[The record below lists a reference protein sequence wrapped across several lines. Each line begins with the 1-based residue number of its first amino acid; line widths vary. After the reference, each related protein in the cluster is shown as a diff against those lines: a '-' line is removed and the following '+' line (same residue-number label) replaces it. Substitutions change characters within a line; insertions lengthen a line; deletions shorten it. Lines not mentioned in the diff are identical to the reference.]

1 MFQASIFEVLD
12 KHDYSRIERQRLARL
27 VSLLASRAPDQ
38 EMRVIFPR
46 HEELRDRLLEACSAG
61 DRSSMA
67 IEDAFL
73 ELYAYLHMHEAPY
86 DPDER
91 ARVDASG
98 GYWAHAGGLAPLL
111 QAGRFLRPQSVS
123 ADLGAGNGLQ
133 CLLMQILDPHAAT
146 VQIEISARMVEI
158 GRVLQRWLGIPDERV
173 TWRVED
179 LVDAD
184 LAGFDVLYLYRPL
197 RPDTEAGQSFYTRLA
212 KAVAEHPRD
221 VAILSVADALGPFL
235 PPGFA
240 LVHDDGQLKC
250 WRRGGS

>member
-1 MFQASIFEVLD
+1 MFEARVFDALD
-12 KHDYSRIERQRLARL
+12 KHDYSRFERQRLARL
-27 VSLLASRAPDQ
+27 VSLLASKAPNA
-38 EMRVIFPR
+38 EMQAVFPR
-46 HEELRDRLLEACSAG
+46 HEALRDRLRAACSEPA
-61 DRSSMA
+61 RSSAA

-73 ELYAYLHMHEAPY
+73 DLYAYLHMHEAPY
-86 DPDER
+86 EPSER

-111 QAGRFLRPQSVS
+111 QAGRFLRPHSVS

-133 CLLMQILDPHAAT
+133 CLLMQILDPHTST

-158 GRVLQRWLGIPDERV
+158 GRVLQQWLEIPDDRV

-179 LVDAD
+179 LVTAD
-184 LAGFDVLYLYRPL
+184 LSGFDVVYLYRPL
-197 RPDTEAGQSFYTRLA
+197 RPDNELGETFYRRLA
-212 KAVAEHPRD
+212 KAVAEHPRE